1 MLFVPSSA
9 NLIRTT
15 LLPPNVSLYVGG
27 RPTKE
32 AVGDSIRMWREG
44 LRDSAA
50 NTIRTT

>member
-1 MLFVPSSA
+1 MSSFEEG
-9 NLIRTT
+9 TGT
-15 LLPPNVSLYVGG
+15 GG
-27 RPTKE
+27 VRPTKE